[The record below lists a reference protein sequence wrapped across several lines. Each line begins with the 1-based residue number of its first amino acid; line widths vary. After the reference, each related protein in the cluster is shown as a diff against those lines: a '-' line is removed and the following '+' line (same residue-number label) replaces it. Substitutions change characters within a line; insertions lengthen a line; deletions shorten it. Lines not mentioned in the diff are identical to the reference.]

1 MRTKEYWIGVMNEAN
16 SSSPTDKPYGYFASG
31 SEQSDPS
38 VFLWFESINAL
49 IDGLMW
55 GEPAVYDFYDDEI
68 LLRAYHDAVAPTV
81 EKLKE
86 FGLSEEHFLRL
97 KSSASNH
104 INLQWMG
111 KFEEIT
117 LGESDFSREV
127 IYDFRDAD
135 ELSISR
141 SIGSDELDE
150 FLEFLSTYG
159 V

>member
-1 MRTKEYWIGVMNEAN
+1 
-16 SSSPTDKPYGYFASG
+16 
-31 SEQSDPS
+31 
-38 VFLWFESINAL
+38 
-49 IDGLMW
+49 
-55 GEPAVYDFYDDEI
+55 
-68 LLRAYHDAVAPTV
+68 
-81 EKLKE
+81 
-86 FGLSEEHFLRL
+86 
-97 KSSASNH
+97 
-104 INLQWMG
+104 MG